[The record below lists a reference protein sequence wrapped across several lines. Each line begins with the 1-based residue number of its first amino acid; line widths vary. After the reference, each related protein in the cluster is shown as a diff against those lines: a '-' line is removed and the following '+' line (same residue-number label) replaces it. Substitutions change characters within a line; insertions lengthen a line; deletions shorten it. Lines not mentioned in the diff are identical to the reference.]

1 MKLLVVLET
10 IIVALGMAFLVF
22 ARAGFVA
29 SPVSYVVVSGHSME
43 PTFHTGDV
51 VILARAGAY
60 RKGEVIGYE
69 VPKGGPGAGLVI
81 IHRIVG
87 GNAREGF
94 IVRGDNKQFAD
105 PWRPR
110 PRDIVGREQ
119 MMVPKVGLATTY
131 IRSRL
136 GLALIAGLIT
146 IVIALG
152 GGGAPATATVRRTRL
167 PERPYAGCHW
177 RGGARPQT
185 RSLRPQPPIPP
196 APAPQL
202 RGRRMRRR

>member
-1 MKLLVVLET
+1 MKPFVVVEAVVVALVV
-10 IIVALGMAFLVF
+10 GFLVF
-22 ARAGFVA
+22 ARAGFV
-29 SPVSYVVVSGHSME
+29 STPVSYVIVSGHSME

-51 VILARAGAY
+51 ALLVRSGRY

-87 GNAREGF
+87 GNARAGF

-110 PRDIVGREQ
+110 PHDILGAERLL
-119 MMVPKVGLATTY
+119 VPKVGLATRY
-131 IRSRL
+131 VRSRA
-136 GLALIAGLIT
+136 GLAALAGLIT

-152 GGGAPATATVRRTRL
+152 GGGGAAAAGVVRRARL
-167 PERPYAGCHW
+167 PKRPHAGYRW
-177 RGGARPQT
+177 RGGT
-185 RSLRPQPPIPP
+185 RAPSRKRKPLV
-196 APAPQL
+196 APASASEV
-202 RGRRMRRR
+202 RSRAVRRR